1 MTFLPIV
8 ERELR
13 VAGRRVNIH
22 RNRILIP
29 VLLAMVVIAKAFL
42 VPFPIASATQWGRT
56 MLETMS
62 ALGLVFCA
70 LAGVRNTADCVSQER
85 RDGTLGLLFLT
96 DLKGYDVILGKL
108 AASSL
113 ASIYGLFAMVPILAW
128 SLILGGVT
136 AGEIG
141 RTALALIDI
150 LLFSLAA
157 GVWVSSRSHSASR
170 AMAGTLGLVLLFLLA
185 PLFLKGS
192 ILAPLSPAFAFQ
204 NSSATHYASHGLG
217 YWESLVLTPVFTW
230 CFLARA
236 SLTINRFRENGSN
249 EQKPAHSWS
258 GRIPPPA
265 AIERRTKLRTQL
277 LEVNPIL
284 WLASHNLGSRAAIW
298 FLVLVTG
305 IGIAVWT
312 SISNFKGSFPA
323 TPWLGNVDLLLVGF
337 VVVMNSSAKVL
348 VASQA
353 CRCLAEARR
362 NSTLEIL
369 LCSRLKVPEIL
380 QGQVLALKRTFLAP
394 MLLLM
399 LLEMTGL
406 GWVLYKN
413 YGGSSA
419 GTGQA
424 FGDVV
429 IFGSVAFM
437 IYFLLDLQGVAWAG
451 IWFGLCSK
459 NESRAT
465 FKTVFYVILLPL
477 LMLVVYCLGY
487 ALFLAW
493 PVVSF
498 VWARLKLQEHF
509 RFLAGQRLTSS
520 NETSGWL
527 PFKLPEITE
536 DPPINT
542 VLEAESATLVATAPP
557 PASKMK
563 PVL

>member
-13 VAGRRVNIH
+13 IAGRRANVH
-22 RNRILIP
+22 RNRILTP
-29 VLLAMVVIAKAFL
+29 VLLAIVVIAKAFL
-42 VPFPIASATQWGRT
+42 VPFPTASAAQWGRT

-108 AASSL
+108 AASSI
-113 ASIYGLFAMVPILAW
+113 ASIYALFAMVPILAW

-136 AGEIG
+136 AGEIA

-157 GVWVSSRSHSASR
+157 GVWVSSRSRSASR
-170 AMAGTLGLVLLFLLA
+170 AMAGTLGLMLLFLLA
-185 PLFLKGS
+185 SVPLKGNV
-192 ILAPLSPAFAFQ
+192 LAPISPAFAFL
-204 NSSATHYASHGLG
+204 NASATRYGSHALG
-217 YWESLVLTPVFTW
+217 YWESLLLTPLFAW

-236 SLTINRFRENGSN
+236 SITINRFREDESTEKRPSRG
-249 EQKPAHSWS
+249 WS
-258 GRIPPPA
+258 IWTPSPA
-265 AIERRTKLRTQL
+265 AAGRRAKLRTQL
-277 LEVNPIL
+277 IGVNPIL
-284 WLASHNLGSRAAIW
+284 WLASHNLGSRAPIW

-305 IGIAVWT
+305 TGIAVWT
-312 SISNFKGSFPA
+312 SISNSKGLFPA
-323 TPWLGNVDLLLVGF
+323 TSWLGNIDLLFIGF
-337 VVVMNSSAKVL
+337 IVVMNSSAKVL

-380 QGQVLALKRTFLAP
+380 EGQVLALKRTFLAP

-399 LLEMTGL
+399 MLEVIGF
-406 GWVLYKN
+406 GSVLYKN
-413 YGGSSA
+413 SGGLS
-419 GTGQA
+419 GTGQR
-424 FGDVV
+424 FGDLAL
-429 IFGSVAFM
+429 FGGVAFM

-493 PVVSF
+493 PVASF

-536 DPPINT
+536 DQPVTELPE
-542 VLEAESATLVATAPP
+542 VESVGLVVTSPP

-563 PVL
+563 PIL